1 MQTKAE
7 KAAWQSQY
15 NRDNPERTSAARKKW
30 RLKNLQKS
38 LSSGRAKSIKST
50 ETLSDCYLSWCFS
63 SLQGIPQTAQQI
75 RQLPDVIKT
84 YRLIMKIR
92 RQCRIKIKENAES

>member
-7 KAAWQSQY
+7 KAAWQRQY
-15 NRDNPERTSAARKKW
+15 TRDNPGRNSAVCKRW
-30 RLKNLQKS
+30 RLKNLKKS

-50 ETLSDCYLSWCFS
+50 ETLSDYYLTSCFS
-63 SLQGIPQTAQQI
+63 SLKGIPQTAQEI